1 MARRPARPGAQPCP
15 GSAARSPRAEVDRH
29 RPRPGRGGLAFRAGR
44 ALPAGARP
52 LPHPLPHRVADAPRR
67 RSPDLHRPRGGR
79 HRAPGRVRRGGGVQP
94 RVQAPPGLAPR
105 TVARTAPAPDDF
117 RNDPSGPRRWAQ
129 VTLPALSV
137 LDLVPV
143 RSGQATADALASTLS
158 LARVADRLGY
168 QRYWL
173 AEHHNMPAV
182 AATNPPVLIALV
194 AGATDRIRVGSG
206 GVMLPNHAPLV
217 VAEQF
222 ALLEAAF
229 PGRIDL
235 GIGRAPGSDPVTSYA
250 LRHGAGGVSDEAV
263 NRFPEYVD
271 NVLAMMEPA
280 GVGLSIQGRTYPLK
294 ATPGAR
300 SVPTIWLLGS
310 SDYSARLAA
319 EKGMPY
325 VFAHHFSGSGTAE
338 ALELY
343 RSTFRPSPELLEP
356 RTFLTVNAVV
366 AETEEEAA
374 RLALPQLQ
382 AMLAL

>member
-1 MARRPARPGAQPCP
+1 M
-15 GSAARSPRAEVDRH
+15 SSV
-29 RPRPGRGGLAFRAGR
+29 
-44 ALPAGARP
+44 
-52 LPHPLPHRVADAPRR
+52 
-67 RSPDLHRPRGGR
+67 
-79 HRAPGRVRRGGGVQP
+79 
-94 RVQAPPGLAPR
+94 
-105 TVARTAPAPDDF
+105 
-117 RNDPSGPRRWAQ
+117 N
-129 VTLPALSV
+129 LSV

-143 RSGQATADALASTLS
+143 RTDQATADSVAATLALART
-158 LARVADRLGY
+158 ADELGY
-168 QRYWL
+168 TRYWL

-182 AATNPPVLIALV
+182 AATNPPVLIGLV
-194 AGATDRIRVGSG
+194 ASATSRIRVGSG

-222 ALLEAAF
+222 ALLEAAH

-235 GIGRAPGSDPVTSYA
+235 GIGRAPGTDPVTSFA

-263 NRFPEYVD
+263 ERFPEYVD

-280 GVGLSIQGRTYPLK
+280 GVGLSVGGRTHELR
-294 ATPGAR
+294 ATPAAR

-325 VFAHHFSGSGTAE
+325 VFAHHFSGSGTAA

-343 RSTFRPSPELLEP
+343 RSTFRSSPQLAAP

-366 AETEEEAA
+366 ADSTEEAE
-374 RLALPQLQ
+374 RLALPNLLMMVALRTGAPLGPQLLVEEAEKAVDDGSVPAAHQ
-382 AMLAL
+382 PLMDAMRSRWVIGDPATARAQLEQLAATYAVDEVMVHPVAAAHVGTDPARSPARERTLRLLAG

>member
-1 MARRPARPGAQPCP
+1 MT
-15 GSAARSPRAEVDRH
+15 SP
-29 RPRPGRGGLAFRAGR
+29 
-44 ALPAGARP
+44 
-52 LPHPLPHRVADAPRR
+52 
-67 RSPDLHRPRGGR
+67 
-79 HRAPGRVRRGGGVQP
+79 
-94 RVQAPPGLAPR
+94 
-105 TVARTAPAPDDF
+105 T
-117 RNDPSGPRRWAQ
+117 
-129 VTLPALSV
+129 LSV

-143 RSGQATADALASTLS
+143 RSDQSTAHALQATTA
-158 LARVADRLGY
+158 LARVADNLGY
-168 QRYWL
+168 HRYWV

-182 AATNPPVLIALV
+182 AATNPPVLIGLLA
-194 AGATDRIRVGSG
+194 AATERIRLGSG

-235 GIGRAPGSDPVTSYA
+235 GIGRAPGTDPVTSWA
-250 LRHGAGGVSDEAV
+250 LRHGAGGVTDEAV
-263 NRFPEYVD
+263 SRFPEYVD
-271 NVLAMMEPA
+271 NVLAMMDAA
-280 GVGLSIQGRTYPLK
+280 GVGLAVQGRAHLLR
-294 ATPGAR
+294 ATPAAT
-300 SVPTIWLLGS
+300 SVPTVWLLGS

-343 RSTFRPSPELLEP
+343 RRSFRPSPDLGPEMSEP

-366 AETEEEAA
+366 ADDAEEAR

-382 AMLAL
+382 MMLELRTGQPLGPGRLVEDAEEVQASMPDAHRELVEKMAARWVIGTAEQARAELERLAATYDVDEVMVAPVAAAYRGTDPGASPAREETLRLLAS